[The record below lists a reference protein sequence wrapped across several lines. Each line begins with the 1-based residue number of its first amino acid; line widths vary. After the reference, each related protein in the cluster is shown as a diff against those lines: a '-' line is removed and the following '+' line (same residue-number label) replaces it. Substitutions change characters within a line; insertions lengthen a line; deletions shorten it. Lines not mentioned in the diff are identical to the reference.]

1 MERNIDDL
9 KRENDS
15 LKDRLG
21 FMETEKQNLLSEKE
35 RRERDCKNMQADL
48 NRFNA
53 MIHAY
58 KNLGGA

>member
-48 NRFNA
+48 NRVNA